1 MPRVPTFPRTIA
13 VVLLAAASMV
23 ACPRAARADDMPER
37 GQATPR
43 DAAYTFIV
51 LARDGEWRAASE
63 LLQRPESGWPAGA
76 SPEKLARAFKRALD
90 QRLWLDFSKIPG
102 AEANGAGA
110 SGRARV
116 GIVEARG
123 VTMDVDLV
131 RAGGQWFFAAGTVEK
146 VPAIAQGLGVWW
158 VASLPQ
164 FLVDV
169 RVAEIELWQWVGL
182 VVIALLGIMAGWT
195 VSRFIR
201 RGARSDA
208 MRRLG
213 PVAQS
218 VVAVSAPLGVLL
230 SLLAMRLAQ
239 PLLGLSE
246 PARDNLALGSRALT
260 VIVMAWAVARWLKI
274 VTATLEEQM
283 ARRGITD
290 ATSIVRVGR
299 AVATGLVWLLGV
311 AAAMQVFGLD
321 LSAVIAG
328 LGIGTAAIALA
339 SQQTLANLFGGASVV
354 ADRVLHIG
362 DTISVNGTVGTV
374 ERIGIRSTHLRT
386 LDRTLLVVA
395 NGDLAQSRV
404 DKLSARDGFRY
415 SAVLGLVYETRPD
428 AIRAILAEL
437 RARLNGDPMVDPTTV
452 LVHFTAFG
460 ASSLDID
467 IKAVFRTTDFAEY
480 RGAVERLNLDCIE
493 IIARNGSGFAFPSRT
508 VYVVGDEGKEPD
520 ARRPEVRQAA
530 AAAGG

>member
-1 MPRVPTFPRTIA
+1 MPRVLPFRRSFVPF
-13 VVLLAAASMV
+13 LLACLLVTLAL
-23 ACPRAARADDMPER
+23 PGAARADDMPER
-37 GQATPR
+37 GQDTPR

-51 LARDGEWRAASE
+51 LSRDGEWLPAAD
-63 LLQRPESGWPAGA
+63 LLQRPAAGWPEGA
-76 SPEKLARAFKRALD
+76 APEKVARAFKRALD

-102 AEANGAGA
+102 AEANAGP
-110 SGRARV
+110 GRVRIGV
-116 GIVEARG
+116 IEAHG
-123 VTMDVDLV
+123 VSMDVDLV
-131 RAGGQWFFAAGTVEK
+131 RADGAWVFAAGTVEK
-146 VPAIAQGLGVWW
+146 VPAIAHGLGVWW
-158 VASLPQ
+158 VASLPPV
-164 FLVDV
+164 LVDV
-169 RVAEIELWQWVGL
+169 RVAEIELWQWAGL
-182 VVIALLGIMAGWT
+182 VAIASLGIAAGWT

-201 RGARSDA
+201 RGADSDA

-218 VVAVSAPLGVLL
+218 VVAVSTPLGVLL

-260 VIVMAWAVARWLKI
+260 VVVMAWAVARWLKI

-299 AVATGLVWLLGV
+299 AVATALVWLLGV

-404 DKLSARDGFRY
+404 DKLSARDGFRH
-415 SAVLGLVYETRPD
+415 SAVLGLLYETKPET
-428 AIRAILAEL
+428 IRAIVAAL
-437 RARLNGDPMVDPTTV
+437 RARLESDPLVDRTTV
-452 LVHFTAFG
+452 LVHFVAFG
-460 ASSLDID
+460 ASSLDVD

-480 RGAVERLNLDCIE
+480 RAAAERLNLDVME
-493 IIARNGSGFAFPSRT
+493 IVARNGSGFAFPSRT
-508 VYVVGDEGKEPD
+508 VYVVCDEGGRPEVG
-520 ARRPEVRQAA
+520 RPEVRQAA

>member
-1 MPRVPTFPRTIA
+1 MPRVLPFRRSFA
-13 VVLLAAASMV
+13 SVLLACALALLAAV
-23 ACPRAARADDMPER
+23 GAVRADDMPER
-37 GQATPR
+37 GQDTPR
-43 DAAYTFIV
+43 NAAYTFIV
-51 LARDGEWRAASE
+51 LARDGEWRDASQ
-63 LLQRPESGWPAGA
+63 LLQRPDAGWPEGA
-76 SPEKLARAFKRALD
+76 SPEKLARALKRALD

-102 AEANGAGA
+102 AEANGTGA
-110 SGRARV
+110 SGRARI
-116 GIVEARG
+116 GAIEARG

-131 RAGGQWFFAAGTVEK
+131 RAGDQWVFAAGTVER
-146 VPAIAQGLGVWW
+146 VPAIAHALGVWW

-182 VVIALLGIMAGWT
+182 VAIAMLGIAAGWT
-195 VSRFIR
+195 VSRSIR
-201 RGARSDA
+201 RGASSDA
-208 MRRLG
+208 LRRLG

-218 VVAVSAPLGVLL
+218 VVAVSTPLGVLL

-246 PARDNLALGSRALT
+246 PARENLALGSRALT
-260 VIVMAWAVARWLKI
+260 VIVMAWAVTRWLKI

-299 AVATGLVWLLGV
+299 VVATALVWLLGV

-386 LDRTLLVVA
+386 LDRTLLVIA

-404 DKLSARDGFRY
+404 DKLSARDGFRH

-428 AIRAILAEL
+428 TIRAIVAEL
-437 RARLNGDPMVDPTTV
+437 RARLNADAMVDPTTV

-460 ASSLDID
+460 ASSLDVD
-467 IKAVFRTTDFAEY
+467 IKVVFRTTDFAEY
-480 RGAVERLNLDCIE
+480 RAAVERFNLDCIA
-493 IIARNGSGFAFPSRT
+493 IVARHGSGFAFPSRT
-508 VYVVGDEGKEPD
+508 VYVVGEDGQ
-520 ARRPEVRQAA
+520 RTEVRQTA

>member
-1 MPRVPTFPRTIA
+1 MPRVLPFRRSFLSLVTACAFA
-13 VVLLAAASMV
+13 LLALAGAV
-23 ACPRAARADDMPER
+23 RADDMPER
-37 GQATPR
+37 GQDTPR

-51 LARDGEWRAASE
+51 LARDGEWRDASQ
-63 LLQRPESGWPAGA
+63 LLQRPEAGWPEGA
-76 SPEKLARAFKRALD
+76 SPEKLARALKRSLD

-102 AEANGAGA
+102 AEANAAGS
-110 SGRARV
+110 SGIARI
-116 GIVEARG
+116 GMIEARG

-131 RAGGQWFFAAGTVEK
+131 RADGQWVFAAGTVER
-146 VPAIAQGLGVWW
+146 VPAIAHALGVWW

-182 VVIALLGIMAGWT
+182 VAIAMLGIAAGWT

-218 VVAVSAPLGVLL
+218 VVAVSTPLGVLL

-260 VIVMAWAVARWLKI
+260 VLVMAWAVARWLRI

-299 AVATGLVWLLGV
+299 VVATALVWLLGV

-428 AIRAILAEL
+428 AIQAIVAEL
-437 RARLNGDPMVDPTTV
+437 RARLNADSMVDPTTV

-460 ASSLDID
+460 ASSLDVD

-480 RGAVERLNLDCIE
+480 RAAVERFNLDCIE
-493 IIARNGSGFAFPSRT
+493 IVGRHGSGFAFPSRT
-508 VYVVGDEGKEPD
+508 VYVVGEDGQ
-520 ARRPEVRQAA
+520 RTEVRQAA